1 LLESSI
7 ATAKAYIND
16 KNISSENKEKL
27 TKLLIVSRKNIDDKT
42 FEKLKEQ
49 NNSLKTASEQ
59 IKVQIDQTGA
69 DGVRKSQA
77 TLEVQ
82 KNVQE
87 LLKSSFT
94 SETDKQLLNTGLYNI
109 TVAKTESSANS
120 AVITLKATIAAT
132 QNIISLLKIKQKQ
145 KQKRKAEAAK
155 AAAEKVE
162 AERKAAEKAEADRK
176 SCGSGSAAE
185 SEKATQAET
194 ANVNNTAAS
203 KWAIEDGYTWYTRK
217 GHSTVIPPGGSLPP
231 GYHWQV
237 P

>member
-1 LLESSI
+1 
-7 ATAKAYIND
+7 
-16 KNISSENKEKL
+16 
-27 TKLLIVSRKNIDDKT
+27 
-42 FEKLKEQ
+42 
-49 NNSLKTASEQ
+49 
-59 IKVQIDQTGA
+59 
-69 DGVRKSQA
+69 
-77 TLEVQ
+77 
-82 KNVQE
+82 
-87 LLKSSFT
+87 LKSSFT

-176 SCGSGSAAE
+176 SCEVAQPPNLKRQHKLKQQMSITQLLVSGQL
-185 SEKATQAET
+185 KM
-194 ANVNNTAAS
+194 
-203 KWAIEDGYTWYTRK
+203 AILGIRK

-231 GYHWQV
+231 GYH
-237 P
+237 